1 MQQPIIG
8 RESAFRRCV
17 LTLDVPGMLILR
29 AALEPHLP
37 RLTPTEAM
45 CALHMARLE
54 MRTCP
59 RKLKFYSRDW
69 LRERGYEKINGQ
81 WRHGPP
87 PQVIAEAV
95 GVSSNSR
102 VPGLA
107 AKIIRAKID
116 ALNNARAKGITE
128 PEWQREV
135 MEKAR
140 QKIKFNGRHI

>member
-1 MQQPIIG
+1 MNIAQGQA
-8 RESAFRRCV
+8 AFRYCV
-17 LTLDVPGMLILR
+17 LALDVPRMLILR
-29 AALEPHLP
+29 EVLEPHLP
-37 RLTPTEAM
+37 RLSPTEAM

-59 RKLKFYSRDW
+59 RKLKLYSRDW

-81 WRHGPP
+81 WRQGPP
-87 PQVIAEAV
+87 PDVIAEAV
-95 GVSSNSR
+95 GISSNSR

-128 PEWQREV
+128 PEWQKEL

-140 QKIKFNGRHI
+140 QKIRFNGRYI